1 MAIVNTASGNT
12 RGQIP
17 LQYPVFI
24 SFGQTPRSGL
34 ARSYGSLIS
43 SFLRNLHTVS
53 HPHWLHQFLLSPTV
67 CKGFLL
73 SPTVCKGSLSST
85 SSKHLLPLVFLV
97 RATLTEVRQYF
108 TVIFMC
114 ISLMISGSNL
124 QIKCNFIKILMA
136 FSEK

>member
-12 RGQIP
+12 RGQIS

-24 SFGQTPRSGL
+24 SFGQTPRSGI
-34 ARSYGSLIS
+34 ARSYSILIS
-43 SFLRNLHTVS
+43 SFLRNLHTVF

-67 CKGFLL
+67 CKG
-73 SPTVCKGSLSST
+73 SLSSI

-97 RATLTEVRQYF
+97 RAILIEVRQYF
-108 TVIFMC
+108 IVIFMC

-136 FSEK
+136 FSQK